1 MGKQIVKLNETQLR
15 NVVKESVK
23 RILNESVSMNME
35 NKQVIRLN
43 ESQLR
48 QIVSESVKNLLNEW
62 EHNDFDWDAINK
74 RIEFYKEKYANMP
87 HVTYQGVDGLCRLY
101 SDGSIIMNGDIKDS
115 EPMKIWCGIPDAYR
129 CIDKENAK
137 KCLEFAK
144 TNLDLSCVSEFQKQN
159 GFARVL
165 NPKFFVE
172 DISVYLP
179 YNGWSKK

>member
-1 MGKQIVKLNETQLR
+1 
-15 NVVKESVK
+15 
-23 RILNESVSMNME
+23 ME

-48 QIVSESVKNLLNEW
+48 QIVSESVKNVLNEW
-62 EHNDFDWDAINK
+62 GHNDFDWDAINK

-101 SDGSIIMNGDIKDS
+101 SDGSIIMNGDKINDS
-115 EPMKIWCGIPDAYR
+115 EPMKIWCGIPETYR

-144 TNLDLSCVSEFQKQN
+144 ANLDLSGVSEFEKQN
-159 GFARVL
+159 KFAKVL

-179 YNGWSKK
+179 YNRKLN